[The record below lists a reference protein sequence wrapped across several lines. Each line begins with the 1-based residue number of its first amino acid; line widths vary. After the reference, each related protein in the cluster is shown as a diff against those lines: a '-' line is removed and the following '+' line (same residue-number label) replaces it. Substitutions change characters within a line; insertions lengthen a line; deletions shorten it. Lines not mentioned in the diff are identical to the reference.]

1 MGKKYSQEEIF
12 EKLKT
17 ILVDD
22 FEIAPEKLTLDAN
35 LFEDLELDSIDAVD
49 LAVKLQE
56 FTEKKISPENF
67 KQIRTVNDVVLA
79 IEELLQCYAAKIF
92 NYNHEKGLNCHT
104 EDNSPKNTYTNHKFM
119 LKYNYGRYI

>member
-1 MGKKYSQEEIF
+1 MDKKYSREEIF

-22 FEIAPEKLTLDAN
+22 FEIAPDKLTLEAN

-56 FTEKKISPENF
+56 FTNKKISPENF

-79 IEELLQCYAAKIF
+79 IEELL
-92 NYNHEKGLNCHT
+92 
-104 EDNSPKNTYTNHKFM
+104 
-119 LKYNYGRYI
+119 

>member
-22 FEIAPEKLTLDAN
+22 FEIAPEKLTHDAN

-79 IEELLQCYAAKIF
+79 IEELL
-92 NYNHEKGLNCHT
+92 
-104 EDNSPKNTYTNHKFM
+104 
-119 LKYNYGRYI
+119 

>member
-35 LFEDLELDSIDAVD
+35 LFEDLELDSIDAID

-79 IEELLQCYAAKIF
+79 IEELL
-92 NYNHEKGLNCHT
+92 
-104 EDNSPKNTYTNHKFM
+104 
-119 LKYNYGRYI
+119 

>member
-22 FEIAPEKLTLDAN
+22 FEITPEKLTLDAN

-79 IEELLQCYAAKIF
+79 IEELL
-92 NYNHEKGLNCHT
+92 
-104 EDNSPKNTYTNHKFM
+104 
-119 LKYNYGRYI
+119 

>member
-35 LFEDLELDSIDAVD
+35 LFEDLELDSIDTVD

-79 IEELLQCYAAKIF
+79 IEELL
-92 NYNHEKGLNCHT
+92 
-104 EDNSPKNTYTNHKFM
+104 
-119 LKYNYGRYI
+119 

>member
-22 FEIAPEKLTLDAN
+22 IEITPEKLTLDAN

-79 IEELLQCYAAKIF
+79 IEELL
-92 NYNHEKGLNCHT
+92 
-104 EDNSPKNTYTNHKFM
+104 
-119 LKYNYGRYI
+119 

>member
-67 KQIRTVNDVVLA
+67 KQIRTVNDIVLA
-79 IEELLQCYAAKIF
+79 IEELL
-92 NYNHEKGLNCHT
+92 
-104 EDNSPKNTYTNHKFM
+104 
-119 LKYNYGRYI
+119 

>member
-1 MGKKYSQEEIF
+1 MGKKYSKEEIF

-22 FEIAPEKLTLDAN
+22 FEIVPEKLTLEAN

-79 IEELLQCYAAKIF
+79 IEELL
-92 NYNHEKGLNCHT
+92 
-104 EDNSPKNTYTNHKFM
+104 
-119 LKYNYGRYI
+119 

>member
-67 KQIRTVNDVVLA
+67 KQIRTANDVVLA
-79 IEELLQCYAAKIF
+79 IEELL
-92 NYNHEKGLNCHT
+92 
-104 EDNSPKNTYTNHKFM
+104 
-119 LKYNYGRYI
+119 

>member
-17 ILVDD
+17 ILADD
-22 FEIAPEKLTLDAN
+22 FEIAPEKLTSDAN

-79 IEELLQCYAAKIF
+79 IEELL
-92 NYNHEKGLNCHT
+92 
-104 EDNSPKNTYTNHKFM
+104 
-119 LKYNYGRYI
+119 

>member
-1 MGKKYSQEEIF
+1 MAKKYSKEEIF

-22 FEIAPEKLTLDAN
+22 FEIAPEKLTLNAN

-79 IEELLQCYAAKIF
+79 IEELL
-92 NYNHEKGLNCHT
+92 
-104 EDNSPKNTYTNHKFM
+104 
-119 LKYNYGRYI
+119 

>member
-1 MGKKYSQEEIF
+1 MGKKYSREEIF

-17 ILVDD
+17 ILADD

-56 FTEKKISPENF
+56 FTEKKISPESF
-67 KQIRTVNDVVLA
+67 KQIRTVNDVVVA
-79 IEELLQCYAAKIF
+79 IEELIQ
-92 NYNHEKGLNCHT
+92 
-104 EDNSPKNTYTNHKFM
+104 
-119 LKYNYGRYI
+119 

>member
-1 MGKKYSQEEIF
+1 MGKKYSREEIF

-22 FEIAPEKLTLDAN
+22 FEIAPEKLTHDAN
-35 LFEDLELDSIDAVD
+35 LFEGLELDSIDAVD

-79 IEELLQCYAAKIF
+79 IEELI
-92 NYNHEKGLNCHT
+92 
-104 EDNSPKNTYTNHKFM
+104 
-119 LKYNYGRYI
+119 

>member
-1 MGKKYSQEEIF
+1 MGKKYSREEIF

-17 ILVDD
+17 ILADD

-67 KQIRTVNDVVLA
+67 KQIRTVNDVVVA
-79 IEELLQCYAAKIF
+79 IEELIQ
-92 NYNHEKGLNCHT
+92 
-104 EDNSPKNTYTNHKFM
+104 
-119 LKYNYGRYI
+119 